1 MEKLKENKNNRI
13 LIDKLLFPLML
24 IVYGV
29 MIFYDFHL
37 QTLGGKDTDMAA
49 YIEEMLGTNEKYP
62 FPYPL
67 YFKLGALI
75 HVFIKNPALCM
86 VIGVTILAVLTAA
99 ILKWC
104 LTGKEKEKGL
114 WYTMVTFVLL
124 MVSMLYV
131 PTGFRFPGIKFA
143 YVGVF
148 SPNPLQNATYN
159 AARPFAVLSFFW
171 FAKILRSYE
180 KESNLKD
187 FVIFSLSLFL
197 TTLTKPSFTFVLV
210 PTAGLI
216 MLYRLIMA
224 KGKNLLNSVKLGITF
239 LPTFGLLLYQFFGVF
254 GPVEEG
260 ERGIGFGFLKVW
272 EQYCSNVPLAIVLA
286 AAFPLF
292 FLCIHALDM
301 KKQGKEKYGIFIFSL
316 QCYLMSLIQ
325 FMFLYEKGFRMV
337 DANFSWGY
345 MYGLFFIYVAAAKIL
360 LEETLEKKG
369 KMWLLVLQWG
379 AMFAH
384 FICGICY
391 YLGYIGG
398 KGYY

>member
-1 MEKLKENKNNRI
+1 MKENKNNRI
-13 LIDKLLFPLML
+13 LIDRLLFPLML
-24 IVYGV
+24 IAYGV

-75 HVFIKNPALCM
+75 HVFVKDPALCM
-86 VIGVTILAVLTAA
+86 VLGVTILAILTAA
-99 ILKWC
+99 VLKWC

-114 WYTMVTFVLL
+114 WYTLL
-124 MVSMLYV
+124 TLALLTVSMLYV

-143 YVGVF
+143 YAGVF
-148 SPNPLQNATYN
+148 TPNPLQNATYN
-159 AARPFAVLSFFW
+159 AARPFAIFSFFW
-171 FAKILRSYE
+171 FARILKSYE
-180 KESNLKD
+180 KESNIRD
-187 FVIFSLSLFL
+187 FVVFSLSLFL

-216 MLYRLIMA
+216 MLYRLVMA
-224 KGKNLLNSVKLGITF
+224 RGKNIIPSIKLGVTF
-239 LPTFGLLLYQFFGVF
+239 IPTFGLLLYQFFGVF

-272 EQYCSNVPLAIVLA
+272 EQYCGNVPLAIVLA
-286 AAFPLF
+286 GAFPLF
-292 FLCIHALDM
+292 FLCLHVADM
-301 KKQGKEKYGIFIFSL
+301 KRQGKEKYGIFFFAL
-316 QCYLMSLIQ
+316 QCYLMSLVQ
-325 FMFLYEKGFRMV
+325 FMFLYEKGFRMA

-345 MYGLFFIYVAAAKIL
+345 MYGLFFMYVAAAKIL
-360 LEETLEKKG
+360 LEETLEKKS
-369 KMWLLVLQWG
+369 KLWLLVLQWG
-379 AMFAH
+379 LFLGH

-391 YLGYIGG
+391 YLGYMGG